1 MQKALWLDSVNK
13 EKIIKYKKLE
23 GGVSSEVYHVKTNK
37 NEYCIKRSLRKLL
50 VKKEWIADTNRIK
63 FEYYWLNH
71 CRKILN
77 KNIPKIYEFN
87 LEKKYIVMEYL
98 DNSKYKTLKELYFK
112 KIINLNTIKLI
123 SKHLYKIH
131 SKSNNYKTKKL
142 FQGNSKNFNDLRL
155 DPYFNEVGRVYPRYK
170 KYISVLNKNYLINS
184 STLVHGDFSPKN
196 ILIGKNKIFY
206 IDAECSNFG
215 DPVFDLVFFSNHLL
229 IKSIFL
235 KDKSEE
241 FIESYLTFYKEYL
254 KNLNVKKYK
263 LYINRIIKMTP
274 IMMLARIDG
283 KSPVEYIKSN
293 KIKNTIRNK
302 SFLLL
307 ERKINSLNDIIRVID
322 EG

>member
-1 MQKALWLDSVNK
+1 MRKALWLDSINK

-23 GGVSSEVYHVKTNK
+23 GGVSSEVYHVETDK
-37 NEYCIKRSLRKLL
+37 NEYCIKRSLKKLL

-77 KNIPKIYEFN
+77 KNIPKTYEFN
-87 LEKKYIVMEYL
+87 NKKKYIVMEYL
-98 DNSKYKTLKELYFK
+98 DNTKYKTLKELYFK
-112 KIINLNTIKLI
+112 KIINLKTVRLI

-131 SKSNNYKTKKL
+131 SKSNNYKTKKI
-142 FQGNSKNFNDLRL
+142 FQGNGNNFKDLRL
-155 DPYFNEVGRVYPRYK
+155 DAYFSEVGRVYPRYK
-170 KYISVLNKNYLINS
+170 EYIKNLNKNYLKNS

-196 ILIGKNKIFY
+196 ILIGKNKIVY
-206 IDAECSNFG
+206 LDAECSNFG

-229 IKSIFL
+229 IKSIFI
-235 KDKSEE
+235 KDKSKE
-241 FIESYLTFYKEYL
+241 FISSYITFYKEYL
-254 KNLNVKKYK
+254 KNLSAIKYK
-263 LYINRIIKMTP
+263 MYISRIIKMTP

-283 KSPVEYIKSN
+283 KSPVEYIKSK

-307 ERKINSLNDIIRVID
+307 ERRINSLNDIIRIIN